1 MKAMAW
7 ELSWGPLTARWS
19 QNLSSGVDV
28 EKSSLGSRAYV
39 KDLTLHLLLMSPLA
53 MAPSS

>member
-1 MKAMAW
+1 MKGMAW

-28 EKSSLGSRAYV
+28 EKSSLGSRDYV
-39 KDLTLHLLLMSPLA
+39 KDLALHLLL
-53 MAPSS
+53 